1 MNQVAGTLY
10 IVPTPIGNLEDMTL
24 RGIRILREVS
34 FIAAEDTRHTRK
46 LLTHY
51 DIHPKQIFS
60 YHQHNL
66 KQAGEKIQSLLASGL
81 SGALVSDAGMPG
93 ISDPGELLT
102 RDLTRWGFRVEVLP
116 GPSAFI
122 TALVGSGLPVKYFA
136 FVGFLPV
143 PKKER
148 RQVLM
153 RLLKYEGTLVFYE
166 APHRLRD
173 TLAALQSVFG
183 DRELVIVKELTKVH
197 ETYYRG
203 NLRDYDQMAEET
215 LLRGEFVLM
224 VAGALPADTMIEENA
239 AMSTEDIV
247 QLVQNYIDNGMN
259 KKEAM
264 KEVAK
269 TRSLS
274 RRVVYQAL
282 LDVKDQGDQ

>member
-1 MNQVAGTLY
+1 MNRETGTLY

-46 LLTHY
+46 LLTHF

-66 KQAGEKIQSLLASGL
+66 KQAGEKIQSLLKSGL

-93 ISDPGELLT
+93 VSDPGELLI
-102 RDLTRWGFRVEVLP
+102 RELASLGIRVEVLP
-116 GPSAFI
+116 GPSAFL
-122 TALVGSGLPVKYFA
+122 TALVGSGLPVKYFS

-143 PKKER
+143 SKKDR
-148 RQVLM
+148 REELK
-153 RLLKYEGTLVFYE
+153 RLALHEGTLIFYE
-166 APHRLRD
+166 APHRLRA
-173 TLAALQSVFG
+173 TLEEMHGVFG

-203 NLRDYDQMAEET
+203 NLRDYEQLAEET

-224 VAGALPADTMIEENA
+224 VAGAQLADATTQE
-239 AMSTEDIV
+239 TESLSAEAIA
-247 QLVQNYIDNGMN
+247 QLVETYIKSGMN
-259 KKEAM
+259 KKEAL

-269 TRSLS
+269 TRSLP

-282 LDVKDQGDQ
+282 LDVKDQDDQ

>member
-93 ISDPGELLT
+93 VSDPGELLT